1 MRLMLTAAVAAFI
14 ATPLAADHHAGDLA
28 GVLAADLRDD
38 DRARDQY
45 RNPAETLEFFEVT
58 PAMTVAEYG
67 PGGGWYTR
75 VLAPYLQ
82 GSGKYIAFDQDSD
95 GRTYQNRAQEVRAK
109 GWTERFKADVAAMTG
124 VEADTV
130 TAFEIDEM
138 PEELLDRIVT
148 GIEVA
153 YYRAGTQILELGQ
166 QNYWLHYIRS
176 GAVEIF
182 RRSGELYNRI
192 GEGEIFG
199 QFGLMMNKKVR
210 FPAKAIEDCLIY
222 KIPDTTFQHLWE
234 TDENFA
240 DFVEIEDRS
249 RLRSAVSRRE
259 KSNELM
265 TAKVTRLISRE
276 PVSAPTT
283 VRLQEAARIMTDNG
297 VSALLLMDES
307 GERPKLQ
314 GIITDRD
321 LRTRAVTHAL
331 ASETAPAAT
340 SSKPCSP
347 CSTTTCTTCR

>member
-1 MRLMLTAAVAAFI
+1 MQAELLDIRNHI
-14 ATPLAADHHAGDLA
+14 A
-28 GVLAADLRDD
+28 
-38 DRARDQY
+38 QY
-45 RNPAETLEFFEVT
+45 PPFN
-58 PAMTVAEYG
+58 
-67 PGGGWYTR
+67 
-75 VLAPYLQ
+75 
-82 GSGKYIAFDQDSD
+82 D
-95 GRTYQNRAQEVRAK
+95 
-109 GWTERFKADVAAMTG
+109 
-124 VEADTV
+124 
-130 TAFEIDEM
+130 M
-138 PEELLDRIVT
+138 PEELLERVVS
-148 GIEVA
+148 GIEVV

-166 QNYWLHYIRS
+166 TNHWLHYIRS

-182 RRSGELYNRI
+182 RRSGELYNRV

-307 GERPKLQ
+307 GERPKLR

-321 LRTRAVTHAL
+321 LRTRAVTHARL
-331 ASETAPAAT
+331 AAKTPFKSCSQPENFILPNSNLCDIAP
-340 SSKPCSP
+340 
-347 CSTTTCTTCR
+347 R

>member
-1 MRLMLTAAVAAFI
+1 MQAELLDIRNHI
-14 ATPLAADHHAGDLA
+14 AQHA
-28 GVLAADLRDD
+28 
-38 DRARDQY
+38 
-45 RNPAETLEFFEVT
+45 PF
-58 PAMTVAEYG
+58 
-67 PGGGWYTR
+67 
-75 VLAPYLQ
+75 
-82 GSGKYIAFDQDSD
+82 
-95 GRTYQNRAQEVRAK
+95 
-109 GWTERFKADVAAMTG
+109 
-124 VEADTV
+124 
-130 TAFEIDEM
+130 DEM

-199 QFGLMMNKKVR
+199 QFGLLRNQKVR

-222 KIPDTTFQHLWE
+222 KIPYETFQYLWE
-234 TDENFA
+234 NDENFA
-240 DFVEIEDRS
+240 DFVEIEDHS
-249 RLRSAVSRRE
+249 RLRSAVSRRH

-265 TAKVTRLISRE
+265 SAKVTRLIARE

-307 GERPKLQ
+307 GDSPRLK

-321 LRTRAVTHAL
+321 LRTRAVTNAL
-331 ASETAPAAT
+331 PS
-340 SSKPCSP
+340 
-347 CSTTTCTTCR
+347 